1 MISETFIRRPK
12 LAIVI
17 SIVTIIAGAMCILKI
32 PVAEYPEVAPPQ
44 IVVRASYP
52 GASSQVIADTVAAPL
67 EAEINGV
74 EKMIYFSSQSDNNG
88 NYQLSVTFESGTNT
102 DIAQVNVQNAVQR
115 AQPSLPSEVTALGIT
130 VRKQSSD
137 MLGVFVFSS
146 EDNKLT
152 KLFMSNYV
160 SINIKDALS
169 RIDGISNAMI
179 FGALDYSMRVWLD
192 PQRMSSLKVSSEEV
206 ATAIKA
212 QNIQAATGAVGAE
225 YSNDLMQYKINTQ
238 GRLKTAKDFEKIIIR
253 SGEKGR
259 QVTLGDIAR
268 VELGAGSYSGNSYYN
283 GKSAVLMAIYRNNDA
298 NAMNVINAATKKV
311 KELEQYFPTGM
322 TWKLAYDPTQFIRA
336 TMTEIIETLIMTL
349 ILVVL
354 ITYIFL
360 QDWRATLIP
369 TATIPV
375 SLIGTVLFLYL
386 FGYSANVLTLFA
398 LILAIGSVVDDA
410 IVVVENVMRLIEE
423 EGLSPRQAA
432 IKAMEQVTGAVIA
445 TTLVLLAIFA
455 PVGFYEGMVG
465 TIYKQFAV
473 TMCTAIVISTVNA
486 LTLSPALCA
495 ILLRHHQPAKG
506 PFKWFNTGL
515 QFSSKS
521 YLFAARFLVRR
532 ALLTLVLFGI
542 ILAGNYFLFKKIPTS
557 FLPQEDK
564 GVLFC
569 AVQLPPGATI
579 RRTDDVLLNATEQ
592 IKTVPGVNDIIA
604 ISGFGMVGGNGENVG
619 MLIVKLD
626 DWSLRKTPELN
637 INAILGKVKDICGA
651 VPSASINVFTP
662 PAIMGLGVTGGLSFA
677 LQATGEQTPQ
687 DLSATLQGFLGE
699 IQRLPGTM
707 FAFSSFDANTPQLYL
722 DLDRA
727 KAEALDIPVSRVFN
741 SLQSKL
747 AAYYLND
754 FNLYGYAFKVKMQAE
769 AKNRSTINDIEQ
781 INIMSRTGKMVP
793 LSAIATLRYTV
804 GPRQLER
811 FTQFMS
817 TEVNVMLKP
826 GYSSGQA
833 MRELQELAK
842 DKLPKDYRIAWTGM
856 SFQEQRNEGKI
867 AVLMGF
873 ALLFG
878 YLFLVGQYESWTVP
892 SSVILSIAVATLGA
906 LVGMMIFTMLGV
918 MMPLSIYAQLGL
930 IMLVG
935 LASKNAILIVEF
947 SKQEREAGKSVEE
960 AAMSGAKIRY
970 RAVLMTAYS
979 FILGVFP
986 MVIATGA
993 GAGSRKAI
1001 GITTCCGMVLAT
1013 VVGIIFVPA
1022 LYAMFQNTREK
1033 LYGWIKPEH
1042 KEQL

>member
-1 MISETFIRRPK
+1 MISEIFIRRPK

-44 IVVRASYP
+44 IVVQALYP

-74 EKMIYFSSQSDNNG
+74 EKMIYFTSQSDNNG
-88 NYQLSVTFESGTNT
+88 NYQLSVTFESGTNV
-102 DIAQVNVQNAVQR
+102 DIAQVNVQNAIQR
-115 AQPSLPSEVTALGIT
+115 AQPSLPSEVTALGIK
-130 VRKQSSD
+130 VKKQSSD
-137 MLGVFVFSS
+137 MLGVFVFMS
-146 EDNKLT
+146 EDKKLT

-160 SINIKDALS
+160 SINVKDALS
-169 RIDGISNAMI
+169 RIDGISNATI

-192 PQRMSSLKVSSEEV
+192 PQRMAALKISSEEV
-206 ATAIKA
+206 ALAIKA
-212 QNIQAATGAVGAE
+212 QNVQAATGSVGSE
-225 YSNDLMQYKINTQ
+225 YSNDLMQYKINTA
-238 GRLKTAKDFEKIIIR
+238 GRLKTAEDFEKIIIR
-253 SGEKGR
+253 SGDSGR
-259 QVTLGDIAR
+259 QVRLGDIAR

-298 NAMNVINAATKKV
+298 NAMQVIDAANKKV
-311 KELEQYFPTGM
+311 NELARYFPKEM

-336 TMTEIIETLIMTL
+336 TMSEIIETLLMTL
-349 ILVVL
+349 VLVIL

-375 SLIGTVLFLYL
+375 SLIGTVLFLYI
-386 FGYSANVLTLFA
+386 FGYSANVLTMFA

-423 EGLSPRQAA
+423 EGLSPREAA
-432 IKAMEQVTGAVIA
+432 IKAMRQVTGAIIA

-486 LTLSPALCA
+486 LTLSPALCSV
-495 ILLRHHQPAKG
+495 LLRHHRPPKG
-506 PFKWFNTGL
+506 FFLWFNSLL
-515 QFSSKS
+515 QFSSQS

-532 ALLTLVLFGI
+532 AIVMVILFGI
-542 ILAGNYFLFKKIPTS
+542 VLAGNYFLFKKMPTS

-579 RRTDDVLLNATEQ
+579 KRTDNVLLEATKN
-592 IKTVPGVNDIIA
+592 IKKIPGVNDVIA
-604 ISGFGMVGGNGENVG
+604 VSGFSLVGGNGENVG
-619 MLIVKLD
+619 MLIVKMD
-626 DWSLRKTPELN
+626 DWSLRKKPDLS
-637 INAILGKVKDICGA
+637 INSILGKVSRVCMA
-651 VPSASINVFTP
+651 VPSASINVFPP
-662 PAIMGLGVTGGLSFA
+662 PAIMGLGVTGGVTFE
-677 LQATGEQTPQ
+677 LQATGEQTSQ
-687 DLSATLQGFLGE
+687 ELASTLQSFLGE
-699 IQRLPGTM
+699 INRMPETM
-707 FAFSSFDANTPQLYL
+707 IAFSSFDANTPQLYL

-747 AAYYLND
+747 ASYYLND

-781 INIMSRTGKMVP
+781 INIMSKGGKMVP
-793 LSAIATLRYTV
+793 LSAIASLRYVV

-811 FTQFMS
+811 FTQFMAAD
-817 TEVNVMLKP
+817 VKVMLKP
-826 GYSSGQA
+826 GSSSGQA
-833 MRELQELAK
+833 MRDLQALANQ
-842 DKLPKDYRIAWTGM
+842 KLPGDYRIAWTGM

-867 AVLMGF
+867 VILMGF

-892 SSVILSIAVATLGA
+892 TSVILSIAVATLGA
-906 LVGMMIFTMLGV
+906 LGGMMIFTMLGEIT
-918 MMPLSIYAQLGL
+918 PLSIYAQLGL

-960 AAMSGAKIRY
+960 AAMSGARIRY

-1001 GITTCCGMVLAT
+1001 GITTFCGMVAAT
-1013 VVGIIFVPA
+1013 IIGIVFIPG
-1022 LYAMFQNTREK
+1022 LYAFFQNTRETI
-1033 LYGWIKPEH
+1033 YSWIRPSH
-1042 KEQL
+1042 KQ